1 RTPLEVGSAGNFNSS
16 TMIVITMATT
26 PSVNAF
32 SRPGLIAFPRRLVAW
47 RTRTRLGVVVYR
59 CLAADPFDELVE
71 LDRLL
76 SRRQRVFGRKSV
88 LAGRLRWTSRCS
100 REPGAA

>member
-1 RTPLEVGSAGNFNSS
+1 RTPLEVRSAGNFKAS

-47 RTRTRLGVVVYR
+47 RTRNRLGVVVNR

-76 SRRQRVFGRKSV
+76 SRRQRVFGGKSA
-88 LAGRLRWTSRCS
+88 LAGGVRSASRHK
-100 REPGAA
+100 R